1 MSGFGNGQRRATGGG
16 AGALLLLFVLAAG
29 GPAAGFG
36 APVPAPIPGMPP
48 PVVAPGPP
56 WTPVHP
62 ERKQRLMGAPIGE
75 VCFDG
80 TAPRKLAGKPPELP
94 PSSAY
99 RHQGGVLLAHCLVDD
114 EGWVVEAQLWKVPD
128 PADRQ
133 AVARALAAWRF
144 APARRRDGRPAAV
157 HFTVTIPIAR
167 EPDGRPKG
175 SRCWTR

>member
-1 MSGFGNGQRRATGGG
+1 MSCFENGRGRAPGGG
-16 AGALLLLFVLAAG
+16 AGALLLLLVLAADG
-29 GPAAGFG
+29 RATGLG
-36 APVPAPIPGMPP
+36 APIPAPIPGMPP
-48 PVVAPGPP
+48 PAAAAGPP

-62 ERKQRLMGAPIGE
+62 ERKQRLIGAPIGE

-80 TAPRKLAGKPPELP
+80 TAPRKLAGKPPDLP

-99 RHQGGVLLAHCLVDD
+99 RRLGGVLVAHCLVDD

-133 AVARALAAWRF
+133 AMARALAGWRF
-144 APARRRDGRPAAV
+144 APARRHDGRPAAV

-167 EPDGRPKG
+167 QPDGR
-175 SRCWTR
+175 